1 MYLLTAEL
9 AKLRIDDELR
19 YAGQGRRATLARR
32 ATRARKARAR
42 RAKPEP
48 LRPETASRP
57 ATQEA

>member
-19 YAGQGRRATLARR
+19 QAEQARR
-32 ATRARKARAR
+32 ATRARKARGR
-42 RAKPEP
+42 RGKRQP
-48 LRPETASRP
+48 LRPEPATRP

>member
-9 AKLRIDDELR
+9 AKLRIDNELR
-19 YAGQGRRATLARR
+19 QAEQARR

-42 RAKPEP
+42 RAKREP
-48 LRPETASRP
+48 LRPEPSTRP